1 MRFKLK
7 GTKLKDKMKALVQF
21 IEIVLS
27 GFNAIKKYAFNG
39 RDSAENGGKNL
50 QSWAFV
56 SFQLVIDKR
65 LYGKISYYNSNQ
77 KSRNKSNRAIEYL

>member
-27 GFNAIKKYAFNG
+27 GFNAIKKYAF
-39 RDSAENGGKNL
+39 
-50 QSWAFV
+50 
-56 SFQLVIDKR
+56 KR
-65 LYGKISYYNSNQ
+65 SGL
-77 KSRNKSNRAIEYL
+77 